1 MWNDIFQDYRVKN
14 YTESVSL
21 NSISAD
27 FQRREK
33 VLEDLALFK
42 GALMILFFCHRDW
55 LSDSGT
61 VHAVRQLHVAIAS
74 FYNLGK
80 FLVQL

>member
-1 MWNDIFQDYRVKN
+1 M
-14 YTESVSL
+14 
-21 NSISAD
+21 
-27 FQRREK
+27 
-33 VLEDLALFK
+33 LEDLALFK